1 MEFYGEYP
9 IFMDKRWS
17 LEDLY
22 LFPRAYEQVYFAYE
36 ALLPAPDEE
45 VDERILR
52 AFNAF
57 PWRGGYSAVNFYNQL
72 KYATP
77 KKKRPVIRE
86 IQYASPGHIE
96 LILNIPLAIQIAG
109 VVTTVTGAL
118 AACNKLYHTIYTDAQ
133 KRKLLSIDLKSKEI
147 ELANQ
152 QMDFILDSNE
162 KMARILQLK
171 SAEVIEKRAEH
182 PLIALKILLSIYRR
196 VRSLAEYQEKGKAKL
211 SQRVTPNE
219 DGEFFD
225 L

>member
-1 MEFYGEYP
+1 MEYYGEYP
-9 IFMDKRWS
+9 IFMDRRWS

-22 LFPRAYEQVYFAYE
+22 LFPKAYEQVYYAYE

-52 AFNAF
+52 AFSAF

-86 IQYASPGHIE
+86 IRYASPGYIE

-109 VVTTVTGAL
+109 VVATITGSL
-118 AACNKLYHTIYTDAQ
+118 AGCNKLYHSIYTNAQ
-133 KRKLLSIDLKSKEI
+133 KRKLLGLDLKSREI
-147 ELANQ
+147 DIANK
-152 QMDFILDSNE
+152 QMDFILESNE
-162 KMARILQLK
+162 KMAKILQLK

-182 PLIALKILLSIYRR
+182 PLIALKIMLSIYRR
-196 VRSLAEYQEKGKAKL
+196 VRSLAEYQEKGKANL
-211 SQRVTPNE
+211 STRLGPDE
-219 DGEFFD
+219 DGNFY
-225 L
+225 